1 MAARFDLARESGDRD
16 PERAARLR
24 SEAEVM
30 LRKLHETDPSEWP
43 WVKVIE
49 AARDRRV
56 VVPPWKTHDGAI
68 ERTPVLPSGFCA
80 TVRDPDGDD
89 DGYEVRVGVADPD
102 NRKRHGMLLD
112 GALVWHS
119 IHAGDD
125 RADQPR
131 WDKAQGSRMKL
142 THLSPHR
149 MRAVCPVAGEPAET
163 AIREFK
169 SAIGRSWARAGWYLA
184 DDAWR
189 EAVWPTVADT
199 VREHLGRQARYTY
212 GRGTSS
218 PAIAVPVVVG
228 GKLQVVGSSYELR
241 QSSGELVPPTEAGW
255 LRFLELRG
263 DTKSAE
269 LRRVAWGWWGR
280 TLPRAKR

>member
-1 MAARFDLARESGDRD
+1 
-16 PERAARLR
+16 
-24 SEAEVM
+24 
-30 LRKLHETDPSEWP
+30 
-43 WVKVIE
+43 
-49 AARDRRV
+49 
-56 VVPPWKTHDGAI
+56 
-68 ERTPVLPSGFCA
+68 
-80 TVRDPDGDD
+80 
-89 DGYEVRVGVADPD
+89 
-102 NRKRHGMLLD
+102 
-112 GALVWHS
+112 LVWHS

>member
-1 MAARFDLARESGDRD
+1 M
-16 PERAARLR
+16 
-24 SEAEVM
+24 
-30 LRKLHETDPSEWP
+30 
-43 WVKVIE
+43 
-49 AARDRRV
+49 
-56 VVPPWKTHDGAI
+56 
-68 ERTPVLPSGFCA
+68 
-80 TVRDPDGDD
+80 
-89 DGYEVRVGVADPD
+89 ADPD

-119 IHAGDD
+119 VHAGDD

-131 WDKAQGSRMKL
+131 WDKAQGSRMKH

-149 MRAVCPVAGEPAET
+149 MRAVCPVVGEPAE
-163 AIREFK
+163 AALREFK
-169 SAIGRSWARAGWYLA
+169 SAIGRSWARAGWYVA

-189 EAVWPTVADT
+189 EAVWPTVKGT

-212 GRGTSS
+212 GRGSSS

-241 QSSGELVPPTEAGW
+241 QSSGNLVPPTEAGW

-263 DTKSAE
+263 EAKSAE
-269 LRRVAWGWWGR
+269 LRRVARDWFGR
-280 TLPRAKR
+280 ALPLRRLP